1 MSEAKFTKGEWFADI
16 RGGCC
21 AVYEKSREEDT
32 PDCHNDDERNIHYS
46 NSGANYNGHHWVM
59 SDEAIANAHLIAAAP
74 EMYESIESDV
84 IRLEFDLAQLG
95 DGFANVA
102 EEINAELNVKRKL
115 LAKARGEK

>member
-1 MSEAKFTKGEWFADI
+1 MSEAKFTDGPWISGMHDI
-16 RGGCC
+16 SDAEEYNVECDVDCGWSYIGTSKKCIAM
-21 AVYEKSREEDT
+21 AVTKSHLDAELD
-32 PDCHNDDERNIHYS
+32 
-46 NSGANYNGHHWVM
+46 ANT
-59 SDEAIANAHLIAAAP
+59 ALITAAP
-74 EMYESIESDV
+74 DMYESIESDV